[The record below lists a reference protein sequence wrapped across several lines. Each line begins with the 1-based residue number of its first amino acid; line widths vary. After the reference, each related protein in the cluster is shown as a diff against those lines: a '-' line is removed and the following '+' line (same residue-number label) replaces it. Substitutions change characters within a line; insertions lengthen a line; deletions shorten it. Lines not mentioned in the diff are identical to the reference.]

1 MQTHR
6 HVLLF
11 ISDLLALLKATRR
24 SFESKDMPESRE
36 AKIASASGMYA
47 TRLTPE
53 DQEPSDFSNG

>member
-11 ISDLLALLKATRR
+11 ISDLLVLLKATRG
-24 SFESKDMPESRE
+24 SSESKDMPESRE
-36 AKIASASGMYA
+36 AKIASAGAMHA

-53 DQEPSDFSNG
+53 DQEPSDFSNE